1 MIDLSNP
8 KTERLSWDETFMNLA
23 VLASKR
29 AACRYHETGAVFVDD
44 RKRIISIGYNGPT
57 EGDLHCL
64 EVGCAKVDGDP
75 KTGKLKR
82 CRGAHAEINGI
93 INVQDTQRLRGATL
107 YSVLF
112 PCYDCMKALNNAGIK
127 ELVYLEKYERIQTGG
142 EKFEEE
148 DESIELANRR
158 GIIIRKYEGN
168 VYYDGQV
175 KSPTL
180 EANEH
185 QCCGNC

>member
-1 MIDLSNP
+1 
-8 KTERLSWDETFMNLA
+8 
-23 VLASKR
+23 
-29 AACRYHETGAVFVDD
+29 
-44 RKRIISIGYNGPT
+44 
-57 EGDLHCL
+57 
-64 EVGCAKVDGDP
+64 
-75 KTGKLKR
+75 
-82 CRGAHAEINGI
+82 
-93 INVQDTQRLRGATL
+93 
-107 YSVLF
+107 
-112 PCYDCMKALNNAGIK
+112 MKALNNAGIK